1 MHRFLYVYLLCC
13 YFAEFISSS
22 SFCVVSLDFSIYSII
37 SSAYRKFY
45 CFPANLDFFYLFIF
59 CMIAMTR
66 LSNTTLSRSGD
77 SGHPCLVPCWEPAWE
92 TLPMAKVMR
101 KEASA
106 YAKAGSSLRRPPV
119 PEHLPPKPESAYFTA
134 SCSHLHLWLYG
145 GLSPTTSLGEG
156 VNLQFQSIKIPG
168 RDKSVSTY
176 KLPWRFSSLPEQVRP
191 ATCDCLQPPNSE
203 RHEML

>member
-106 YAKAGSSLRRPPV
+106 YAKAGSSHRRLPV
-119 PEHLPPKPESAYFTA
+119 PKHLLPKPE
-134 SCSHLHLWLYG
+134 CLLYCFM
-145 GLSPTTSLGEG
+145 LSPTPLTLWGA
-156 VNLQFQSIKIPG
+156 
-168 RDKSVSTY
+168 
-176 KLPWRFSSLPEQVRP
+176 LPHHHLSQRRS
-191 ATCDCLQPPNSE
+191 
-203 RHEML
+203 